1 MKLIASLYL
10 IPKRIKLTEINLNL
24 AISLYVNN
32 HVPTL
37 SHDYALDL
45 FCYNYF
51 REHSLPMLI
60 F

>member
-1 MKLIASLYL
+1 MKLTTSLYL
-10 IPKRIKLTEINLNL
+10 TPKGIKLTEINLNL
-24 AISLYVNN
+24 SISLYVNN

-45 FCYNYF
+45 FCYNCF